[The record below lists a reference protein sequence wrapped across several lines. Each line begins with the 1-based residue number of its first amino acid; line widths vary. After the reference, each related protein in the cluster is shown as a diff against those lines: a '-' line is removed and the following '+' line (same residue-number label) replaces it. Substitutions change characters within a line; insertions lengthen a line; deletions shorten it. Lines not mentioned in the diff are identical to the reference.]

1 MSQKDCLQTTD
12 GYNYIAMEDDVWV
25 YTGVTSVGQD
35 ASNVG
40 FVLMNQRTME
50 TRYYEVSG
58 AEENSAM
65 SSAEGRVQNLGYD
78 ATFPLLINISGQP
91 TYFMALKDDAGLV
104 KQYAML
110 NIEKYQTVAIGDSVL
125 QCESNYKQ
133 LLKDNGIIEEPVP
146 EEKETKNVTGIIED
160 IVQVVVEGNSHFYVT
175 LVNSKEVYDVA
186 VKDVYEIV
194 KYKQGNKVSIDYTD
208 ETGLKNVKKIKIIS
222 ND

>member
-1 MSQKDCLQTTD
+1 
-12 GYNYIAMEDDVWV
+12 
-25 YTGVTSVGQD
+25 
-35 ASNVG
+35 
-40 FVLMNQRTME
+40 ME

-194 KYKQGNKVSIDYTD
+194 KYKQGDKVSIDYTD